1 MKPGFSWRNSDLRTK
16 LIVTYA
22 LLILVGFGVL
32 AWLAGGQISRAAQE
46 DFIAAQQAQSELLA
60 RSTAATLEDFLHG
73 EIPLSDVQ
81 VRLRLLAGQLQL
93 PLVLLDPRGRVVIDS
108 SDQTPQG
115 EVLQTPE
122 IMAALANGAAPAI
135 RSGPH
140 GEPTLFTAA
149 PIVDDGRVLG
159 VIQMA
164 QPMSTLYAPVQ
175 RRWEALAVGVSL
187 LALLAVAAGS
197 LMAASLTRPLAAM
210 RDAAMRVAAGDF
222 SRRLPAGRQ
231 DEIGQVATAFNHM
244 ADQVQTMLDEQ
255 RAFAANASHELRT
268 PLTTIRLRSEA
279 LRNGILFR
287 EAQHSEAIQDVAH
300 HSEVIQ
306 DVVHHSGGIQNLADH
321 GGESHNQSLDDAL
334 ARQYIVE
341 IDEEAARM
349 GSLVE
354 DLILLA
360 RLDAGRGAAGD
371 SQIDMARLA
380 RGLLREFEASPEAQQ
395 ITFTLDAP
403 ADLPVITASLNHLRV
418 LLRNL
423 LSNAVAYTPPGGAIT
438 CALQANNA
446 WLTLTVADSGQGIA
460 PEDLPHVT
468 ERFFR
473 ADKAHTRA
481 IKGSGL
487 GLTLVQSIVNCYQ
500 GQLEIS
506 SPGIGQGT
514 TVRVRLPLQLQ
525 SLSRS

>member
-1 MKPGFSWRNSDLRTK
+1 
-16 LIVTYA
+16 
-22 LLILVGFGVL
+22 
-32 AWLAGGQISRAAQE
+32 
-46 DFIAAQQAQSELLA
+46 
-60 RSTAATLEDFLHG
+60 
-73 EIPLSDVQ
+73 LSDVQ
-81 VRLRLLAGQLQL
+81 ARLRLLAGQLQL
-93 PLVLLDPRGRVVIDS
+93 PLVLLDPRGRVLIDS
-108 SDQTPQG
+108 SDKTPQG

-164 QPMSTLYAPVQ
+164 QPMNTLYAPVQ
-175 RRWEALAVGVSL
+175 RRWGALAIGVSL
-187 LALLAVAAGS
+187 LALLAVAVGS
-197 LMAASLTRPLAAM
+197 LLAASLTRPLAAM

-279 LRNGILFR
+279 LRNSALFSETQANPVLHR
-287 EAQHSEAIQDVAH
+287 EAHDSEALNIAPLNSATFDDATFDDA
-300 HSEVIQ
+300 I
-306 DVVHHSGGIQNLADH
+306 DH
-321 GGESHNQSLDDAL
+321 PSLDRAL

-349 GSLVE
+349 SSLVE

-360 RLDAGRGAAGD
+360 RLDAGRGTVGD
-371 SQIDMARLA
+371 NQIDMARLA
-380 RGLLREFEASPEAQQ
+380 RGLLREFEAAPEAEQ

-438 CALQANNA
+438 CTLQANNA

-460 PEDLPHVT
+460 PADLPHVT

-473 ADKAHTRA
+473 ADRAHTRA

-500 GQLEIS
+500 GQLEIT
-506 SPGIGQGT
+506 SPGSGQGT

-525 SLSRS
+525 NLSQS